1 MSENQGKYIILEHK
15 TMPNRGF
22 RFWSINSGEVN
33 TEWYKVIGYT
43 DDTEEAIKISREC
56 NYSILPTI
64 QELEDYWRDEIKK
77 LND

>member
-1 MSENQGKYIILEHK
+1 
-15 TMPNRGF
+15 MPNRGF

-43 DDTEEAIKISREC
+43 DDTEEAIKISRES
-56 NYSILPTI
+56 NHSILPTI

-77 LND
+77 IND

>member
-22 RFWSINSGEVN
+22 RFWSINSGEIN

-43 DDTEEAIKISREC
+43 DDTEEAIKISRKP
-56 NYSILPTI
+56 NYNILPTI

-77 LND
+77 IND